1 MFLNFKKML
10 PLYGAVFILLLTAF
24 LSFFA
29 LENARR
35 LHPDEAF
42 YMTISRNAAMNGD
55 WLLLSESLDK
65 PPLTYYTNALALV
78 FFANETDEN
87 AVLQLDPIKGEFA
100 GRMPATLMS
109 ILLVA
114 VVMQVVKA
122 VSDKPKV
129 VCLAGILVALS
140 PLRIV
145 FAPTTFTDMPMLL
158 FGTLALW
165 MALRGQWGWSGSW
178 FIVSV
183 SAKPQIIFY
192 LPLLLALLTFH
203 AYKYKNNR
211 IIPISF
217 LYFFIPVILGILLL
231 WGWDAIRVTNG
242 AESFYQLGQSR
253 YTVTTLTSIADYPAR
268 FWAWWQTTQYLC
280 GHAVLTST
288 IVIFAFFRMF
298 FFKKISAYIALLWGW
313 LFSFFAIH
321 IVLTLNLFDRNQIII
336 LPIVVMIVA
345 LSLTGE
351 TSVNF
356 SSKFRIFAIS
366 LLGFSLV
373 FFAIQATL
381 WRLPIGGDD
390 GQHDSI
396 DELANYL
403 NSKPVATVIY
413 DRWLDW
419 ELDYYMGQWTDKR
432 RVFYPTPELLVDGA
446 LSLDEAG
453 IRYFVAPSDIDVS
466 EWLSAL
472 EMAQFSVDLDYESE
486 NFRVYRLIP
495 PN

>member
-1 MFLNFKKML
+1 MFVNFTKIL
-10 PLYGAVFILLLTAF
+10 SLYATVFILLFSAF

-29 LENARR
+29 LENAQR

-42 YMTISRNAAMNGD
+42 YMTISRHAAINGD

-65 PPLTYYTNALALV
+65 PPFTYYTNALALV

-122 VSDKPKV
+122 VSDKPEAIY
-129 VCLAGILVALS
+129 LAGILVALS

-145 FAPTTFTDMPMLL
+145 FAPTAFTDMPMLL

-165 MALRGQWGWSGSW
+165 MALRGQWGWSGVW
-178 FIVSV
+178 FIVSI

-192 LPLLLALLTFH
+192 LPLLLALLTFY
-203 AYKYKNNR
+203 AYKYKNIR

-217 LYFFIPVILGILLL
+217 LYFFIPVIFGVLLL

-268 FWAWWQTTQYLC
+268 FWEWWQTTQYLF
-280 GHAVLTST
+280 GHAVLTSS
-288 IVIFAFFRMF
+288 IMIFAVFRMF

-321 IVLTLNLFDRNQIII
+321 IVLTINLFDRNQIII
-336 LPIVVMIVA
+336 LPIAVMIVA
-345 LSLTGE
+345 LSFTRE
-351 TSVNF
+351 TRTNF
-356 SSKFRIFAIS
+356 RRKYRNVATF
-366 LLGFSLV
+366 LLGILLL
-373 FFAIQATL
+373 FFAIQASQ

-390 GQHDSI
+390 GQHDGI

-432 RVFYPTPELLVDGA
+432 RVFYPTPELLVEGA
-446 LSLDEAG
+446 LSLDEDG
-453 IRYFVAPSDIDVS
+453 IRYFIAPSDVNIS

-486 NFRVYRLIP
+486 NFLVYSLNP

>member
-1 MFLNFKKML
+1 ML

-29 LENARR
+29 LENAQR

-42 YMTISRNAAMNGD
+42 YMTISRHAAINGD

-78 FFANETDEN
+78 FFANESDEN

-122 VSDKPKV
+122 VSDKPEAIY
-129 VCLAGILVALS
+129 LAGILVALS

-145 FAPTTFTDMPMLL
+145 FAPTAFTDMPMLL

-165 MALRGQWGWSGSW
+165 MALRGQWGWSGVW
-178 FIVSV
+178 FIVSI

-203 AYKYKNNR
+203 AYKSNNLR
-211 IIPISF
+211 IIPINF
-217 LYFFIPVILGILLL
+217 LYFFIPVIFGVLLL
-231 WGWDAIRVTNG
+231 WGWDVIRVTNG
-242 AESFYQLGQSR
+242 AESFYLLGQSR

-268 FWAWWQTTQYLC
+268 FWEWWQTIQYLF
-280 GHAVLTST
+280 GHALLTSS
-288 IVIFAFFRMF
+288 IMIFAVFRMF
-298 FFKKISAYIALLWGW
+298 FFKKFSAYIALLWGW

-321 IVLTLNLFDRNQIII
+321 IVLTINLFDRNQIII
-336 LPIVVMIVA
+336 LPIAVMIVA
-345 LSLTGE
+345 LSFTRE
-351 TSVNF
+351 RRTNF
-356 SSKFRIFAIS
+356 LRKFQNFAKSLLGIS
-366 LLGFSLV
+366 LL
-373 FFAIQATL
+373 FFAIQAIL
-381 WRLPIGGDD
+381 WRLPIGGDN
-390 GQHDSI
+390 GQHYGI

-432 RVFYPTPELLVDGA
+432 RVYYPTPELLVEGA
-446 LSLDEAG
+446 LSLDEDG
-453 IRYFVAPSDIDVS
+453 IRYFIAPSDINIS

-486 NFRVYRLIP
+486 NFLVYSLNP